1 MSLDTL
7 RTKLLQQECHFTWS
21 LREDEDFV
29 LCDLLYRLEEQIE
42 LESDKARVTRAYS
55 SFAFIQYL
63 NGKQQEALANLQTSV
78 QLAKKLYRDSDEALI
93 VTYGDLAWLHY
104 HMNEISACEDYL
116 RQLDRIQKKFSE
128 GSTYDMEVLREK
140 GWAFLK
146 FSYKYHNA
154 AKECFRQALEINPS
168 DSDLNAGY
176 ALALYRTTKE
186 TSDSLT
192 MEQLKKAIKLNPDDG
207 VLLVML
213 ALRMQHNK
221 DDVKAAQLKVIKALL
236 KPYDPHVIRYAAKFY
251 RQLGEK
257 DDAIKLLEEALKET
271 PNSAF
276 VHYELAMNYKS
287 KKISLEKNYRTHGK
301 AEFDVEES
309 THQYLSKIIYH
320 LEVAVSL
327 KPTFIIAVADLA
339 LQYGQSGCSKA
350 KTLFDEAFKLAN
362 KEKQHLQAVYNF
374 YGQYQLYSRRS
385 EELAIHNFSQGL
397 MLQPKSKQGR
407 MCEESLERIIKHRI
421 NRVKNPNDSKVCAI
435 QGFIHEVKGEKVKAV
450 ESYERAQ
457 RGGLDFGESFPLTGI
472 RIWLMEIDVP
482 DKCIGQLIFDNGTY
496 DEVSSGKLKVF
507 EGSMNNQQVHLVDV
521 DISNIKRILKWEKLS
536 LGPHVVLL
544 AFSLHR
550 GQFAEQTREML
561 ENLQFLG
568 EKFWNRAIVV
578 FKEGDCCINDY
589 TGAQRSTLEWL
600 LEKCRHNTYIFG
612 YAPEITERRAL
623 SERIQRVIRR
633 NNSMHLVLP
642 DIFDGDSQSP
652 SHILSKLDE
661 KDFLFYPDIIIQ
673 GGQSKYRLQC
683 RHAGWYR
690 CAFTQIGFN
699 MESEGEVLYS
709 TVLQESVCPV
719 PANHYQAGPL
729 YDIKCVQGEL
739 TQLRLP
745 HCEASIEDAHDYM
758 SVIHYSNQTIDILKP
773 QNITSTH
780 VTVTISGT
788 SKFLI
793 SRKVNWFNNRVLGQV
808 MIFYKQQ
815 THKLHVFL
823 LPRNVDPREV
833 EKCDSNYK
841 FIQLPCE
848 CMLKYNGVYSMS
860 CDPAEFDPVDEHGLS
875 ERPVPRIQPKDTKVH
890 LTKQWKH
897 FYPTFDITLPDGVM
911 NVCLHLKKRN
921 DKKGKVKDVWD
932 RDITI
937 TEHIVENSRPDILTE
952 KQCESFL
959 KCNRVKLIKNVRNA
973 EAVLDHLVDIIED
986 ELMSKIRAMN
996 TTQEKMRS
1004 VFDIIEHQGHS
1015 SKQKFFSALEEE
1027 EEGLIK
1033 EMKGNH

>member
-7 RTKLLQQECHFTWS
+7 RTKLLLQECHFTWS

-29 LCDLLYRLEEQIE
+29 LCDLLNRLEEQIE

-63 NGKQQEALANLQTSV
+63 NGNHQEALGNLQTSV
-78 QLAKKLYRDSDEALI
+78 QLAKKLYRDSDEVLI

-104 HMNEISACEDYL
+104 HMNEIPVCEGYL
-116 RQLDRIQKKFSE
+116 RQLERIQKKFSE
-128 GSTYDMEVLREK
+128 GSTYDVEVLREK
-140 GWAFLK
+140 GWTFLK
-146 FSYKYHNA
+146 FSHKYYNA
-154 AKECFRQALEINPS
+154 AKECFRQALEMNPG

-192 MEQLKKAIKLNPDDG
+192 MQQLEKAIKLNPDDA

-221 DDVKAAQLKVIKALL
+221 DDVKTAQLNVIKALL

-251 RQLGEK
+251 RQLGGK
-257 DDAIKLLEEALKET
+257 DDAIKLLEEALEET

-276 VHYELAMNYKS
+276 VHHQLAMSYKS

-309 THQYLSKIIYH
+309 IKQCLSKIIYH
-320 LEVAVSL
+320 LEEAVSL
-327 KPTFIIAVADLA
+327 KPIFVIAVADLA
-339 LQYGQSGCSKA
+339 LHYGQSGCSKA
-350 KTLFDEAFKLAN
+350 ETLFDEAFKLAN
-362 KEKQHLQAVYNF
+362 KEKQHLQAVHSF
-374 YGQYQLYSRRS
+374 YGQYQLYTRRS
-385 EELAIHNFSQGL
+385 EELAIRHFLQGL
-397 MLQPKSKQGR
+397 MLQPKSEQGR
-407 MCEESLERIIKHRI
+407 MCEESLEKIIKHRI
-421 NRVKNPNDSKVCAI
+421 KRVENPNDSKVCAI
-435 QGFIHEVKGEKVKAV
+435 QGFIHEVKGEKLKAV
-450 ESYERAQ
+450 ESYKRAQ
-457 RGGLDFGESFPLTGI
+457 RGGYDFGVSFPLTGM
-472 RIWLMEIDVP
+472 RIWLMGIDVR
-482 DKCIGQLIFDNGTY
+482 DKCIGQLIFEKGTY
-496 DEVSSGKLKVF
+496 DEVRSGMLKVF
-507 EGSMNNQQVHLVDV
+507 KGSMNNHHVHLVDV

-536 LGPHVVLL
+536 LGPHAVLL
-544 AFSLHR
+544 AFSLHH
-550 GQFAEQTREML
+550 GQFAEQTRKML
-561 ENLQFLG
+561 ENLEFLG
-568 EKFWNRAIVV
+568 EKFWNRVIVV
-578 FKEGDCCINDY
+578 FKEGDCSINEY
-589 TGAQRSTLEWL
+589 AGAQRSTLEWL
-600 LEKCRHNTYIFG
+600 REKCRHNTYISGF
-612 YAPEITERRAL
+612 APEITERRKL
-623 SERIQRVIRR
+623 FERIQAVIRR

-642 DIFDGDSQSP
+642 DIFDEVSQSP
-652 SHILSKLDE
+652 SHILSKSDDN
-661 KDFLFYPDIIIQ
+661 DFLFTPEIIIQ

-683 RHAGWYR
+683 RHAGWFR

-709 TVLQESVCPV
+709 TVLQESDCPV

-729 YDIKCVQGEL
+729 YDIKCFQGEL
-739 TQLRLP
+739 SQLRLP
-745 HCEASIEDAHDYM
+745 HCEASIEDAYDYM

-773 QNITSTH
+773 QDITSTH
-780 VTVTISGT
+780 ITVTISGT

-793 SRKVNWFNNRVLGQV
+793 SKKGNWFNSRVLGQV

-823 LPRNVDPREV
+823 QPRNVDPREV

-848 CMLKYNGVYSMS
+848 CMLKYNAVYSMS
-860 CDPAEFDPVDEHGLS
+860 CDAAEFDPVDEHGLS

-897 FYPTFDITLPDGVM
+897 FYPTFDITLPGGVM
-911 NVCLHLKKRN
+911 NLCLHLKKKN
-921 DKKGKVKDVWD
+921 TKKGKVKDVWD
-932 RDITI
+932 RDITL
-937 TEHIVENSRPDILTE
+937 TEHTVENSRPDTLPE

-959 KCNRVKLIKNVRNA
+959 KCNRVKLIKSVRNA
-973 EAVLDHLVDIIED
+973 EAVLDHLVDIIEV

-996 TTQEKMRS
+996 TSQEKMRS
-1004 VFDIIEHQGHS
+1004 VFDIIEHQGRS
-1015 SKQKFFSALEEE
+1015 SKQKFYNALEEE
-1027 EEGLIK
+1027 EKDLIK